1 MANKC
6 TLEDLKQIESELL
19 LPEMIADVLG
29 TSTKT
34 LIQTAINAPESLGFP
49 VIKIGKR
56 VRFPRRAFIDFML
69 GSSSD
74 NSK

>member
-6 TLEDLKQIESELL
+6 TLEDLKESKCELL
-19 LPEMIADVLG
+19 MPEIVAEVLG
-29 TSTKT
+29 TSSKT

-49 VIKIGKR
+49 VIKLGKR

-69 GSSSD
+69 GNSQD
-74 NSK
+74 NAK